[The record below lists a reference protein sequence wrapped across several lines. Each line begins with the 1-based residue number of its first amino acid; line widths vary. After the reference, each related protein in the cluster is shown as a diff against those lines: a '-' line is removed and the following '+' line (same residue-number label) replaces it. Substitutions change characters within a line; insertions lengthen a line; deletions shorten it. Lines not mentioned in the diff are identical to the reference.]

1 LDKLKGKRMKTWHKV
16 AIGVGVVVALGGIVL
31 FSVNQANKGVV
42 TVQTAKVA
50 TQENLVSQVTASGEV
65 KPTTYTNVTAQ
76 GFGRITEI
84 LVKEGDH
91 IKKGDRLLLQENV
104 QANADVQAQA
114 AATNSAESG
123 VEAAGASYKAAQADL
138 VSQQA
143 NLEKA
148 KLDWERGQGLY
159 KDGLIPKQD
168 FDQRKTSYDAAIAA
182 ADSSKARV
190 QSLKAQLEQTRSQ
203 VNQSKA
209 VLVRTRDI
217 LQKTAYTSPINGIV
231 SYLPVRVGEYVV
243 PGIQNSQGSFL
254 MTLSDMSVVTA
265 EVKVDETDI
274 VNVKTGQ
281 DADVTID
288 AVPGK
293 VFKGKVTEIGSQA
306 VLRSSGLA
314 TTQSTT
320 STQEAKDFKVVVTLD
335 NPPENLRP
343 GLSTTAKIKTAE
355 KKNVL
360 AIPIQ
365 ALAVRTRKDL
375 EEASKNAKKNSNSS
389 VTLAAPP
396 PAAPGDPKKDEVQG
410 VFVVNGKNAIFR
422 PVETGISGVTDIEI
436 TKGLQ
441 PGDEIVTGS
450 YKALRTLK
458 PEAEVKVDNTAPK
471 KPEDQQG

>member
-1 LDKLKGKRMKTWHKV
+1 MKTWKKV
-16 AIGVGVVVALGGIVL
+16 LIGVAAVVVVAVIVL
-31 FSVNQANKGVV
+31 VSINQANKGVV
-42 TVQTAKVA
+42 TVQTSKVA
-50 TQENLVSQVTASGEV
+50 NQDTLISQVTASGEI

-91 IKKGDRLLLQENV
+91 IKKGDKLLLQENV
-104 QANADVQAQA
+104 QANADVQAQDA
-114 AATNSAESG
+114 AINSTESG
-123 VEAAGASYKAAQADL
+123 VLAAQASYKAAQADL
-138 VSQQA
+138 LQQRA

-148 KLDWERGQGLY
+148 KLDNERGQGLF

-168 FDQRKTSYDAAIAA
+168 YDQRKTAYDAAVAGVAA
-182 ADSSKARV
+182 SEARV
-190 QSLKAQLEQTRSQ
+190 QALNAQLAQARAQ
-203 VNQSKA
+203 VNQSRA
-209 VLVRTRDI
+209 VLVHTKDI
-217 LQKTAYTSPINGIV
+217 LQKTVYVSPINGIV
-231 SYLPVRVGEYVV
+231 SYLPVRIGEYVV
-243 PGIQNSQGSFL
+243 TGIQNANGSFL

-274 VNVKTGQ
+274 VNVKIGQ

-293 VFKGKVTEIGSQA
+293 IFKGKVTEIGSQA

-320 STQEAKDFKVVVTLD
+320 STQEAKDFKVVVTLAE
-335 NPPENLRP
+335 PPENLRP

-355 KKNVL
+355 KKNVV

-375 EEASKNAKKNSNSS
+375 EEAAKNAKKGGSSS

-396 PAAPGDPKKDEVQG
+396 PPAPTDPKKDEVQG
-410 VFVVNGKNAIFR
+410 VFVVHGKEAIFR
-422 PVETGISGVTDIEI
+422 PVETGIAGVTDIEV

-441 PGDEIVTGS
+441 AGDEIVIGS

-458 PEAEVKVDNTAPK
+458 PQASIKIDNTAPK
-471 KPEDQQG
+471 KQDDQQS

>member
-1 LDKLKGKRMKTWHKV
+1 MKTWQKV
-16 AIGVGVVVALGGIVL
+16 AIGAGAVVVLGGIVL

-50 TQENLVSQVTASGEV
+50 TQDSLVSLVTASGEV

-84 LVKEGDH
+84 LVREGDH
-91 IKKGDRLLLQENV
+91 IKKGDKLLLQENV
-104 QANADVQAQA
+104 QASADVQAQS
-114 AATNSAESG
+114 ATINSAESG
-123 VEAAGASYKAAQADL
+123 VQAAEASFKAAQSDL

-148 KLDWERGQGLY
+148 KLDFERGQGLY

-168 FDQRKTSYDAAIAA
+168 FDQRKSTYDGAVATV
-182 ADSSKARV
+182 DSAKARM
-190 QSLKAQLEQTRSQ
+190 QSLKAQLDQTRSQ
-203 VNQSKA
+203 VNQTKA
-209 VLVRTRDI
+209 VLVRAKDI
-217 LQKTAYTSPINGIV
+217 LQKTAYVSPINGIV
-231 SYLPVRVGEYVV
+231 SYLPVRLGEYVV
-243 PGIQNSQGSFL
+243 PGIQNSTGSFL

-274 VNVKTGQ
+274 VNVKIGQ
-281 DADVTID
+281 EADVTID

-293 VFKGKVTEIGSQA
+293 IFKGKVTEIGSQA
-306 VLRSSGLA
+306 VLRSSGLT
-314 TTQSTT
+314 TTQTTT
-320 STQEAKDFKVVVTLD
+320 STQEAKDFKVVVTLAS
-335 NPPENLRP
+335 PPENLRP
-343 GLSTTAKIKTAE
+343 GLSATAKIKTAE
-355 KKNVL
+355 RKNVV

-375 EEASKNAKKNSNSS
+375 EEAAKNAKKQGGSN

-396 PAAPGDPKKDEVQG
+396 PPAPGDPKKDEVQG
-410 VFVVNGKNAIFR
+410 VFVINAKKAVFR
-422 PVETGISGVTDIEI
+422 AVETGIAGVTDIEI

-441 PGDEIVTGS
+441 PGDEIVVGS

-458 PEAEVKVDNTAPK
+458 PESSIKVDNSAPK
-471 KPEDQQG
+471 KQDDQQS

>member
-1 LDKLKGKRMKTWHKV
+1 MKTWKKV
-16 AIGVGVVVALGGIVL
+16 VIGLVVVVVLIGIVV

-50 TQENLVSQVTASGEV
+50 AQDDLVSLVTASGEV
-65 KPTTYTNVTAQ
+65 RPTTFTNLTAQ

-91 IKKGDRLLLQENV
+91 IKKGDRLLLQDNV
-104 QANADVQAQA
+104 QASADVQAQSA
-114 AATNSAESG
+114 AIHTAEDG
-123 VEAAGASYKAAQADL
+123 VNAAEASYRAAQAD
-138 VSQQA
+138 VATQQA

-148 KLDWERGQGLY
+148 RLDFERGQGLL

-168 FDQRKTSYDAAIAA
+168 FDQRKTTYDGAVSAVE
-182 ADSSKARV
+182 SARQRV
-190 QSLKAQLEQTRSQ
+190 VSLKAQLDQSRSQ
-203 VNQSKA
+203 VHQNEAMLKHTSDVLSK
-209 VLVRTRDI
+209 T
-217 LQKTAYTSPINGIV
+217 TYTSPINGIV
-231 SYLPVRVGEYVV
+231 SYLPERVGDYVV
-243 PGIQNSQGSFL
+243 PGIQNSNGSFL
-254 MTLSDMSVVTA
+254 MTLSDMSIVTS

-274 VNVKTGQ
+274 VNVKIGQ

-293 VFKGKVTEIGSQA
+293 IFKGKVTEIGSQA
-306 VLRSSGLA
+306 VLRSSGL
-314 TTQSTT
+314 TSTQSTT
-320 STQEAKDFKVVVTLD
+320 STQEAKDFKVVVTLA
-335 NPPENLRP
+335 NPPDNLRP
-343 GLSTTAKIKTAE
+343 GLSSTAKIKTAE

-375 EEASKNAKKNSNSS
+375 AEAAKNAKSEGRNSS

-410 VFVVNGKNAIFR
+410 VFVINGKKAFFR
-422 PVETGISGVTDIEI
+422 PVETGITGVTDIEI

-441 PGDEIVTGS
+441 QGDEIVVGS

-458 PEAEVKVDNTAPK
+458 PESSVKVDNSAPK
-471 KPEDQQG
+471 KPEDQQN

>member
-1 LDKLKGKRMKTWHKV
+1 MKTWKKV
-16 AIGVGVVVALGGIVL
+16 LIGVAAVVVVAVIVL
-31 FSVNQANKGVV
+31 VSINQANKGVV

-50 TQENLVSQVTASGEV
+50 NQDTLISQVTASGEI

-84 LVKEGDH
+84 LVREGDH
-91 IKKGDRLLLQENV
+91 IKKGDKLLLQENV
-104 QANADVQAQA
+104 QANADVQAQDA
-114 AATNSAESG
+114 AINSTESG
-123 VEAAGASYKAAQADL
+123 VLAAQASYKAAQADL
-138 VSQQA
+138 LQQRA

-148 KLDWERGQGLY
+148 KLDNERGQGLF

-168 FDQRKTSYDAAIAA
+168 YDQRKTAYDAAVAGVA
-182 ADSSKARV
+182 SSEARV
-190 QSLKAQLEQTRSQ
+190 QALNAQLAQARAQ
-203 VNQSKA
+203 VNQSRA
-209 VLVRTRDI
+209 VLVHTKDI
-217 LQKTAYTSPINGIV
+217 LQKTVYVSPINGIV
-231 SYLPVRVGEYVV
+231 SYLPVRIGEYVV
-243 PGIQNSQGSFL
+243 TGIQNANGSFL

-274 VNVKTGQ
+274 VNVKIGQ

-293 VFKGKVTEIGSQA
+293 IFKGKVTEIGSQA

-320 STQEAKDFKVVVTLD
+320 STQEAKDFKVVVTLAE
-335 NPPENLRP
+335 PPENLRP

-355 KKNVL
+355 KKNVV

-375 EEASKNAKKNSNSS
+375 EEAAKNAKKGGSSS

-396 PAAPGDPKKDEVQG
+396 PPAPTDPKKDEVQG
-410 VFVVNGKNAIFR
+410 VFVVHGKEAIFR
-422 PVETGISGVTDIEI
+422 PVETGIAGVTDIEV

-441 PGDEIVTGS
+441 AGDEIVIGS

-458 PEAEVKVDNTAPK
+458 PQASIKIDNTAPK
-471 KPEDQQG
+471 KLDDQQS

>member
-1 LDKLKGKRMKTWHKV
+1 MEG
-16 AIGVGVVVALGGIVL
+16 
-31 FSVNQANKGVV
+31 
-42 TVQTAKVA
+42 QTAALSSAGA
-50 TQENLVSQVTASGEV
+50 TMKSLESAFQL
-65 KPTTYTNVTAQ
+65 
-76 GFGRITEI
+76 
-84 LVKEGDH
+84 
-91 IKKGDRLLLQENV
+91 V
-104 QANADVQAQA
+104 QAELAQA
-114 AATNSAESG
+114 
-123 VEAAGASYKAAQADL
+123 KADAD
-138 VSQQA
+138 
-143 NLEKA
+143 KA
-148 KLDWERGQGLY
+148 KRDWERAQSLD
-159 KDGLIPKQD
+159 KDGLISKEEYD
-168 FDQRKTSYDAAIAA
+168 RRRGTFDSESAKVEQKRALLEQRRAELEYAHWVLAQGQATLK
-182 ADSSKARV
+182 RV
-190 QSLKAQLEQTRSQ
+190 QDVL
-203 VNQSKA
+203 SK
-209 VLVRTRDI
+209 T
-217 LQKTAYTSPINGIV
+217 N
-231 SYLPVRVGEYVV
+231 
-243 PGIQNSQGSFL
+243 GSFL

-274 VNVKTGQ
+274 VNVKIGQ

-293 VFKGKVTEIGSQA
+293 AFKGRVTEIGSQA

-320 STQEAKDFKVVVTLD
+320 STQEAKDFKVVVTLEK
-335 NPPENLRP
+335 PPDNLRP

-375 EEASKNAKKNSNSS
+375 EEAAKNAKKSSSSS

-396 PAAPGDPKKDEVQG
+396 PPAPGDPKKDEVQG
-410 VFVVNGKNAIFR
+410 VFVVNGKKAIFR

-458 PEAEVKVDNTAPK
+458 PESDVKVDNSAPK
-471 KPEDQQG
+471 KPEDQQS

>member
-1 LDKLKGKRMKTWHKV
+1 MKTWKKV
-16 AIGVGVVVALGGIVL
+16 LIGVAAVVAVAVIVL
-31 FSVNQANKGVV
+31 VSVNQANKGVV

-50 TQENLVSQVTASGEV
+50 SQDSLISLVTASGEI

-91 IKKGDRLLLQENV
+91 IKKGDKLLLQENV
-104 QANADVQAQA
+104 QANADVQAQDA
-114 AATNSAESG
+114 AINSTESG
-123 VEAAGASYKAAQADL
+123 VLMAEASYKAAQADL
-138 VSQQA
+138 LQQRA

-148 KLDWERGQGLY
+148 KLDNERGQGLF

-168 FDQRKTSYDAAIAA
+168 YDQRKTAYDAAVAGVA
-182 ADSSKARV
+182 SSEARM
-190 QSLKAQLEQTRSQ
+190 QALNAQLSQ
-203 VNQSKA
+203 AHAQVSQSRA
-209 VLVRTRDI
+209 VLVHTKDI
-217 LQKTAYTSPINGIV
+217 LQKTAYTSAINGIV
-231 SYLPVRVGEYVV
+231 SYLPVRLGEYVV
-243 PGIQNSQGSFL
+243 PGIQNANGSFL

-274 VNVKTGQ
+274 VNVKIGQ

-288 AVPGK
+288 AVPNK
-293 VFKGKVTEIGSQA
+293 IFKGKVTEIGSQA

-314 TTQSTT
+314 TTQTTT
-320 STQEAKDFKVVVTLD
+320 STQEAKDFKVVVTLAE
-335 NPPENLRP
+335 PPENLRP

-355 KKNVL
+355 KKNVV

-375 EEASKNAKKNSNSS
+375 EEAAKNAKKGKNSS

-396 PAAPGDPKKDEVQG
+396 PPAPTDPKKDEVQG
-410 VFVVNGKNAIFR
+410 VFVVHGKEAIFR
-422 PVETGISGVTDIEI
+422 PVETGIAGVTDIEV

-441 PGDEIVTGS
+441 AGDEIVIGS

-458 PEAEVKVDNTAPK
+458 PESSIKVDNTAPK
-471 KPEDQQG
+471 KPDDQQS

>member
-1 LDKLKGKRMKTWHKV
+1 MKMWKKV
-16 AIGVGVVVALGGIVL
+16 LIGVGVVALVAIIVVV
-31 FSVNQANKGVV
+31 SINQANKGVV

-50 TQENLVSQVTASGEV
+50 QQDTLISQVTASGEI

-91 IKKGDRLLLQENV
+91 IKVGDKLLLQENV
-104 QANADVQAQA
+104 QANADVQAQDA
-114 AATNSAESG
+114 AIKSSESG
-123 VEAAGASYKAAQADL
+123 VMAAEASFKAAQADL
-138 VSQQA
+138 AQQRA

-148 KLDWERGQGLY
+148 RLDYERGQGLF
-159 KDGLIPKQD
+159 KDGLIAKQE
-168 FDQRKTSYDAAIAA
+168 FDQRNTTYDAAVAA
-182 ADSSKARV
+182 VASAEARV
-190 QSLKAQLEQTRSQ
+190 QSLNAQLAQARAQ
-203 VNQSKA
+203 VNQGRA
-209 VLVRTRDI
+209 VLVHTKDI

-231 SYLPVRVGEYVV
+231 SYLPVRLGEYVV
-243 PGIQNSQGSFL
+243 PGIQNANGSFL
-254 MTLSDMSVVTA
+254 MTLSDMSTVTA

-274 VNVKTGQ
+274 VNVKIGQ

-293 VFKGKVTEIGSQA
+293 TFKGKVTEIGSQA

-314 TTQSTT
+314 TTQTTT
-320 STQEAKDFKVVVTLD
+320 STQEAKDFKVVVTLAD
-335 NPPENLRP
+335 PPENLRP

-355 KKNVL
+355 KKNVI

-375 EEASKNAKKNSNSS
+375 EEAAKNAKKERNSS

-396 PAAPGDPKKDEVQG
+396 PAASTDPKKDEVQG
-410 VFVVNGKNAIFR
+410 VFVVHGKEAVFR
-422 PVETGISGVTDIEI
+422 PVETGITGVTDIEV

-441 PGDEIVTGS
+441 AGDEIVIGS

-458 PEAEVKVDNTAPK
+458 PEASVKVDNNAPK
-471 KPEDQQG
+471 KPDDQQS

>member
-1 LDKLKGKRMKTWHKV
+1 MKTWKKV
-16 AIGVGVVVALGGIVL
+16 LIGLGAVVVVGIIVL
-31 FSVNQANKGVV
+31 VSINQANKGVV

-50 TQENLVSQVTASGEV
+50 TQESLVSQVTASGEI

-84 LVKEGDH
+84 LIKEGDH

-104 QANADVQAQA
+104 QATADVQAQDA
-114 AATNSAESG
+114 AINSSESG
-123 VEAAGASYKAAQADL
+123 ALAAEASYKAAQADL
-138 VSQQA
+138 LQQRA

-148 KLDWERGQGLY
+148 KLDNDRGQGLF
-159 KDGLIPKQD
+159 KDGLIAKQD
-168 FDQRKTSYDAAIAA
+168 YDQRTTTYDAAAA
-182 ADSSKARV
+182 AVASAEAHM
-190 QSLKAQLEQTRSQ
+190 QSLKAQLAQSRAQVSQ
-203 VNQSKA
+203 SRA
-209 VLVRTRDI
+209 VLVHTKDI
-217 LQKTAYTSPINGIV
+217 LQKTTYFSPINGIV
-231 SYLPVRVGEYVV
+231 SYLPVRLGEYAV
-243 PGIQNSQGSFL
+243 PGIQNSTGSFL
-254 MTLSDMSVVTA
+254 MTLSDMSIVTS

-274 VNVKTGQ
+274 VNVRIGQ

-293 VFKGKVTEIGSQA
+293 VFRGKVTDIGSQA

-320 STQEAKDFKVVVTLD
+320 SNQEAKDFKVVVTIE
-335 NPPENLRP
+335 NPPDNLRP

-355 KKNVL
+355 RKDVIG
-360 AIPIQ
+360 IPIQ
-365 ALAVRTRKDL
+365 ALAVRSRKDL
-375 EEASKNAKKNSNSS
+375 EDAAKNAKKDGA

-396 PAAPGDPKKDEVQG
+396 PAAAGDPKKDEVQG
-410 VFVVNGKNAIFR
+410 VFVVNGKKALFR

-441 PGDEIVTGS
+441 AGDEIVVGS

-458 PEAEVKVDNTAPK
+458 PEASVKVDNSAPK
-471 KPEDQQG
+471 KAAGDDQSS

>member
-1 LDKLKGKRMKTWHKV
+1 MKMWHKV
-16 AIGVGVVVALGGIVL
+16 AIGAAVVVVGAGIVL
-31 FSVNQANKGVV
+31 YSVNQANKGVT

-50 TQENLVSQVTASGEV
+50 KQDSLVSLVTASGEI
-65 KPTTYTNVTAQ
+65 KPTTYTNVQAQ

-84 LVKEGDH
+84 LVKEGDK
-91 IKKGDRLLLQENV
+91 IKKGDRLMVQDAI

-114 AATNSAESG
+114 AALNSSESG
-123 VEAAGASYKAAQADL
+123 IAAAEASYRAAQADL
-138 VSQQA
+138 LTQKA

-148 KLDWERGQGLY
+148 KLDYDRGQGLY

-168 FDQRKTSYDAAIAA
+168 FDQRKTAYDATTASV
-182 ADSSKARV
+182 DSSNAKV
-190 QSLKAQLEQTRSQ
+190 LQSKAQLEQSRAQ
-203 VNQSKA
+203 LNQTKA
-209 VLVRTRDI
+209 VLTHTRDV
-217 LQKTAYTSPINGIV
+217 LNKTTYFSPIDGIV
-231 SYLPVRVGEYVV
+231 SYLPVRLGEYVV
-243 PGIQNSQGSFL
+243 PGIQNSNGSFL

-274 VNVKTGQ
+274 VNVRMNQ

-293 VFKGKVTEIGSQA
+293 MFHGKVTEIGSQA

-335 NPPENLRP
+335 SPPDNLRP

-355 KKNVL
+355 KKNVV

-365 ALAVRTRKDL
+365 ALAVRSRKDI
-375 EEASKNAKKNSNSS
+375 EEAKKNSKGGSSGS
-389 VTLAAPP
+389 VTLAAPA
-396 PAAPGDPKKDEVQG
+396 PAAPNDPKKDEIQG
-410 VFVVNGKNAIFR
+410 VFVIAGKKAVFK
-422 PVETGISGVTDIEI
+422 PVKTGISGVTDIEV
-436 TKGLQ
+436 TEGLQ
-441 PGDEIVTGS
+441 PGDEIVVGS

-458 PEAEVKVDNTAPK
+458 PEAQIKVDNSAPK
-471 KPEDQQG
+471 KSDDQQS